1 MKVSSIKRIVV
12 LSLAIVFLIFSFQ
25 HNSLFVY
32 ADEDQR
38 VDEDQDTDDKQD
50 KDDIIG
56 MIVDKSIGYLLTSHN
71 EDGSYD
77 GSYPYNVTAEICFIL
92 DDHAEGSI
100 DSSIC
105 WIKEYI
111 VDNAEVLNADALDKE
126 TIDTEILDISTI
138 NTDALARY
146 IRATG
151 DEKLMGKL
159 ITRQNSDGG
168 FGITDEYLS
177 DVHDSLLV
185 LEALNRVKDTRF
197 AETAEKLIDYLC
209 WNITDNGAFSY
220 VKGGTE
226 NLILTAKALYDMAE
240 YKEIY
245 SDKSKD
251 LSTVIRMAAAYISE
265 CYCDKNDSGLTEEK
279 LYMALALQRCG
290 EDYGLNELVS
300 LLDELQ
306 LENGSFYDD
315 DHITALVVWLLSEK
329 NGNSEKTDYD
339 DHIEDTETEADD
351 NSEQTETE
359 SVDYTEDTKND
370 TDESTED
377 TEADTDDKSEDESE
391 TGIDSEENSEF
402 DSDTENDTT
411 TEQDYD
417 SEKNLTT
424 TDTTVSAD
432 EKTVTEIITD
442 GSTDNSETDVQ
453 TELKEDKTEDP
464 KTSDEYNSS
473 SVWILVLS
481 GIAVGVMLI
490 LKKKSEKIEK

>member
-329 NGNSEKTDYD
+329 NGNSEKTD
-339 DHIEDTETEADD
+339 DHIEDTETESDD